1 MDELEKTAQETAEE
15 TGGMAPDAGEQ
26 QAPAGEQ
33 GVPGGGEDFEPLLR
47 GRYKGEIEA
56 RVLRI
61 VDGRLRGLRQENER
75 LRQMA
80 AAAEA
85 ARQREQEAQLQAAM
99 EFAVIRARQQMA
111 QAIASGGRRV
121 AENGGRRRSVSRWDP
136 RGHSGAE
143 LAAKRKRVQDGEK
156 LRIKQGRE
164 NMEMNLQMFA
174 EITQTTAGLSAEM
187 KTYYGMELLE
197 NAKQQLVHNQFAATK
212 GLPAGGG
219 KTVEWRKFGAFDK
232 ALKHLTEGETPDGSG
247 ISVSYITKELAQY
260 GDYTTVSDMLDLT
273 AIDDVVL
280 EITDRHGSNMGLTL
294 DTVTRNEIQQGKQV
308 IYAPKIG
315 SDGTKTDV
323 TSRMTLDKDCRMTSE
338 LVAKAATQL
347 KKMNAPT
354 FDGKYVCIIH
364 PSVAF
369 DLRQDEAWIAAH
381 QYAGA
386 TELFSGEIGELHGV
400 RFVETTEAKIYRGE
414 DLAADSRTLKVNG
427 NVMASTD
434 VTFNGGTVAAGAL
447 AGRYV
452 VLGGTRCQVVS
463 NTDAKLV
470 LDKTVT
476 VGDKEVIYPG
486 EGGKQGCAVY
496 GCLFLGK
503 GAYGVVDLSE
513 GTEVIVKPRG
523 SSGTADPLDQRSSV
537 GWKGVHAAAI
547 LYDEYMV
554 RVECGSSYSDED
566 KAN

>member
-1 MDELEKTAQETAEE
+1 MK
-15 TGGMAPDAGEQ
+15 
-26 QAPAGEQ
+26 
-33 GVPGGGEDFEPLLR
+33 
-47 GRYKGEIEA
+47 
-56 RVLRI
+56 
-61 VDGRLRGLRQENER
+61 
-75 LRQMA
+75 
-80 AAAEA
+80 
-85 ARQREQEAQLQAAM
+85 
-99 EFAVIRARQQMA
+99 
-111 QAIASGGRRV
+111 
-121 AENGGRRRSVSRWDP
+121 
-136 RGHSGAE
+136 
-143 LAAKRKRVQDGEK
+143 
-156 LRIKQGRE
+156 
-164 NMEMNLQMFA
+164 MNLQMFA
-174 EITQTTAGLSAEM
+174 EANTQTTGGLSAEM

-197 NAKQQLVHNQFAATK
+197 NAKPQLVHNQFAATK

-232 ALKHLTEGETPDGSG
+232 ALKPLTEGVTPDGSG

-308 IYAPKIG
+308 IYAPKL
-315 SDGTKTDV
+315 GTNGAKTEI
-323 TSRMTLDKDCRMTSE
+323 TSRTALDKDCRMTSE

-381 QYAGA
+381 QYAAA

-414 DLAADSRTLKVNG
+414 NLAGDVRSLKVKG
-427 NVMASTD
+427 NTVST
-434 VTFNGGTVAAGAL
+434 VEVGFQGGTVAANAL

-452 VLGGTRCQVVS
+452 MIGGSRCKVIS
-463 NTDAKLV
+463 NTTAKLV
-470 LDKTVT
+470 LDTEVT
-476 VGDKEVIYPG
+476 AAEGDAIYPG
-486 EGGKQGCAVY
+486 EGGKNGCAVY
-496 GCLFLGK
+496 GCLFIGK
-503 GAYGVVDLSE
+503 GAYSVVDLSE

-537 GWKGVHAAAI
+537 GWKGIHAAAI

>member
-1 MDELEKTAQETAEE
+1 MSERNMELQLF
-15 TGGMAPDAGEQ
+15 AGE
-26 QAPAGEQ
+26 
-33 GVPGGGEDFEPLLR
+33 
-47 GRYKGEIEA
+47 
-56 RVLRI
+56 
-61 VDGRLRGLRQENER
+61 
-75 LRQMA
+75 
-80 AAAEA
+80 
-85 ARQREQEAQLQAAM
+85 
-99 EFAVIRARQQMA
+99 
-111 QAIASGGRRV
+111 
-121 AENGGRRRSVSRWDP
+121 
-136 RGHSGAE
+136 
-143 LAAKRKRVQDGEK
+143 
-156 LRIKQGRE
+156 
-164 NMEMNLQMFA
+164 MN
-174 EITQTTAGLSAEM
+174 TQTTGGLSAEM

-197 NAKQQLVHNQFAATK
+197 NARPQLVHNQFAATK
-212 GLPAGGG
+212 GLPVGGG

-232 ALKHLTEGETPDGSG
+232 ALTPLTEGVTPDGSG

-280 EITDRHGSNMGLTL
+280 EITDRHGANMGLTL
-294 DTVTRNEIQQGKQV
+294 DTVTRNEIQQGRQV
-308 IYAPKIG
+308 IYAPRQE
-315 SDGTKTDV
+315 SDGKKTEV
-323 TSRMTLDKDCRMTSE
+323 VSRYALDGSCKITSE

-354 FDGKYVCIIH
+354 FDGKYVCILH

-381 QYAGA
+381 QYAAA

-400 RFVETTEAKIYRGE
+400 RFVETTEAKIYRGG
-414 DLAADSRTLKVNG
+414 DLASDSRTLTVNG
-427 NVMASTD
+427 A
-434 VTFNGGTVAAGAL
+434 VTANAEVSFTGGTVAVNAL

-452 VLGGTRCQVVS
+452 LLGGKRVKVAS
-463 NTDAKLV
+463 NTAAKLV
-470 LDKTVT
+470 LAEAVT
-476 VGDKEVIYPG
+476 VSDKAVIYPG
-486 EGGKQGCAVY
+486 EGGKDGCAVY

-554 RVECGSSYSDED
+554 RVECGSSYSGED

>member
-1 MDELEKTAQETAEE
+1 
-15 TGGMAPDAGEQ
+15 
-26 QAPAGEQ
+26 
-33 GVPGGGEDFEPLLR
+33 
-47 GRYKGEIEA
+47 
-56 RVLRI
+56 
-61 VDGRLRGLRQENER
+61 
-75 LRQMA
+75 
-80 AAAEA
+80 
-85 ARQREQEAQLQAAM
+85 
-99 EFAVIRARQQMA
+99 
-111 QAIASGGRRV
+111 
-121 AENGGRRRSVSRWDP
+121 
-136 RGHSGAE
+136 
-143 LAAKRKRVQDGEK
+143 
-156 LRIKQGRE
+156 
-164 NMEMNLQMFA
+164 MNLQMFA
-174 EITQTTAGLSAEM
+174 ENTQTTASLSAEM

-197 NAKQQLVHNQFAATK
+197 NAKPQLVHNQFAATK

-232 ALKHLTEGETPDGSG
+232 ALKPLTEGVTPDGSG

-400 RFVETTEAKIYRGE
+400 RFIETTEAKI
-414 DLAADSRTLKVNG
+414 
-427 NVMASTD
+427 
-434 VTFNGGTVAAGAL
+434 FNGEGCPVKTEADESKGT
-447 AGRYV
+447 
-452 VLGGTRCQVVS
+452 
-463 NTDAKLV
+463 
-470 LDKTVT
+470 
-476 VGDKEVIYPG
+476 P
-486 EGGKQGCAVY
+486 AVY
-496 GCLFLGK
+496 YSVYATLFLGK
-503 GAYGVVDLSE
+503 DAYGMIDPE
-513 GTEVIVKPRG
+513 GGNLEMIIKDKGQVGGPLNQFSTLGYKF
-523 SSGTADPLDQRSSV
+523 SS
-537 GWKGVHAAAI
+537 AAKI
-547 LYDEYMV
+547 LYQDRMV
-554 RVECGSSYSDED
+554 RVESCGAYSAEDE
-566 KAN
+566 AN

>member
-1 MDELEKTAQETAEE
+1 MK
-15 TGGMAPDAGEQ
+15 
-26 QAPAGEQ
+26 
-33 GVPGGGEDFEPLLR
+33 
-47 GRYKGEIEA
+47 
-56 RVLRI
+56 
-61 VDGRLRGLRQENER
+61 
-75 LRQMA
+75 
-80 AAAEA
+80 
-85 ARQREQEAQLQAAM
+85 
-99 EFAVIRARQQMA
+99 
-111 QAIASGGRRV
+111 
-121 AENGGRRRSVSRWDP
+121 
-136 RGHSGAE
+136 
-143 LAAKRKRVQDGEK
+143 
-156 LRIKQGRE
+156 
-164 NMEMNLQMFA
+164 MNLQMFA
-174 EITQTTAGLSAEM
+174 EANTQTTGGLSAEM

-197 NAKQQLVHNQFAATK
+197 NAKPQLVHNQFAATK

-232 ALKHLTEGETPDGSG
+232 ALKPLTEGVTPDGSG

-308 IYAPKIG
+308 IYAPKLG
-315 SDGTKTDV
+315 ANGAKTEI
-323 TSRMTLDKDCRMTSE
+323 TSRTALDKDCRMTSE
-338 LVAKAATQL
+338 LVAKAAIQL

-381 QYAGA
+381 QYAAA

-414 DLAADSRTLKVNG
+414 NLAGDVRSLKVKG
-427 NVMASTD
+427 NTVSAAE
-434 VTFNGGTVAAGAL
+434 VGFQGGTVAANAL

-452 VLGGTRCQVVS
+452 MIGGSRCKVIS
-463 NTDAKLV
+463 NTTAKLV
-470 LDKTVT
+470 LDTEVT
-476 VGDKEVIYPG
+476 AAEGDAIYPG
-486 EGGKQGCAVY
+486 EGGKNGCAVY
-496 GCLFLGK
+496 GCLFIGK

-537 GWKGVHAAAI
+537 GWKGIHAAAI

-566 KAN
+566 KANGRSVKQGRASCPPLRAGGADSDASVRTGSE

>member
-1 MDELEKTAQETAEE
+1 MK
-15 TGGMAPDAGEQ
+15 
-26 QAPAGEQ
+26 
-33 GVPGGGEDFEPLLR
+33 
-47 GRYKGEIEA
+47 
-56 RVLRI
+56 
-61 VDGRLRGLRQENER
+61 
-75 LRQMA
+75 
-80 AAAEA
+80 
-85 ARQREQEAQLQAAM
+85 
-99 EFAVIRARQQMA
+99 
-111 QAIASGGRRV
+111 
-121 AENGGRRRSVSRWDP
+121 
-136 RGHSGAE
+136 
-143 LAAKRKRVQDGEK
+143 
-156 LRIKQGRE
+156 
-164 NMEMNLQMFA
+164 MNLQMFA
-174 EITQTTAGLSAEM
+174 EANTQTTGGLSAEM

-197 NAKQQLVHNQFAATK
+197 NAKPQLVHNQFAATK

-232 ALKHLTEGETPDGSG
+232 ALKPLTEGVTPDGSG

-294 DTVTRNEIQQGKQV
+294 DTVTRNEIQQGSQV
-308 IYAPKIG
+308 IYAPKLG
-315 SDGTKTDV
+315 ADGGQTAVLHRYDLTEGCK
-323 TSRMTLDKDCRMTSE
+323 LTSE

-381 QYAGA
+381 QYAAA

-414 DLAADSRTLKVNG
+414 NLAGDVRSLKVKG
-427 NVMASTD
+427 NTVST
-434 VTFNGGTVAAGAL
+434 VEVGFQGGTVAANAL

-452 VLGGTRCQVVS
+452 MIGGSRCKVIS
-463 NTDAKLV
+463 NTTAKLV
-470 LDKTVT
+470 LDTEVT
-476 VGDKEVIYPG
+476 AAEGDAIYPG
-486 EGGKQGCAVY
+486 EGGKNGCAVY
-496 GCLFLGK
+496 GCLFIGK

-537 GWKGVHAAAI
+537 GWKGIHAAAI

>member
-1 MDELEKTAQETAEE
+1 MTMELN
-15 TGGMAPDAGEQ
+15 
-26 QAPAGEQ
+26 
-33 GVPGGGEDFEPLLR
+33 
-47 GRYKGEIEA
+47 Y
-56 RVLRI
+56 
-61 VDGRLRGLRQENER
+61 
-75 LRQMA
+75 
-80 AAAEA
+80 
-85 ARQREQEAQLQAAM
+85 
-99 EFAVIRARQQMA
+99 
-111 QAIASGGRRV
+111 
-121 AENGGRRRSVSRWDP
+121 
-136 RGHSGAE
+136 
-143 LAAKRKRVQDGEK
+143 
-156 LRIKQGRE
+156 
-164 NMEMNLQMFA
+164 QMFA
-174 EITQTTAGLSAEM
+174 DANTQTTGGLTAEM

-197 NAKQQLVHNQFAATK
+197 NAKPQLVHNQFAATK

-232 ALKHLTEGETPDGSG
+232 ALKPLTEGVTPDGSG

-308 IYAPKIG
+308 IYAPKLG
-315 SDGTKTDV
+315 ANGAKTEI
-323 TSRMTLDKDCRMTSE
+323 TSRTALDKDCRMTSE

-381 QYAGA
+381 QYAAA

-400 RFVETTEAKIYRGE
+400 RFVETTEAKIYRGT
-414 DLAADSRTLKVNG
+414 DLAQNSRTLLVNG
-427 NVMASTD
+427 AVVDDTEVAFD
-434 VTFNGGTVAAGAL
+434 GGTVAAGAL

-452 VLGGTRCQVVS
+452 KIGTNRVKVVS
-463 NTDAKLV
+463 NTASKMV
-470 LDKTVT
+470 VSTSVT
-476 VGDKEVIYPG
+476 VSDNAVIQPA
-486 EGGKQGCAVY
+486 EGGKDGCAVY
-496 GCLFLGK
+496 GCLFIGK